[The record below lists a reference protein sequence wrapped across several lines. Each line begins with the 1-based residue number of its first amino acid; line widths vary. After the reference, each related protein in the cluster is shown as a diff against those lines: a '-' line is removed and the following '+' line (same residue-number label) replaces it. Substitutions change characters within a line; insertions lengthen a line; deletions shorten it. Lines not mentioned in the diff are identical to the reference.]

1 MRRASAMAV
10 ESTRPDG
17 GVAIEH
23 DGAGRFSTVAD
34 RTAAHLDYQREG
46 DILTIT
52 HTIVPSA
59 IGGRGIGGRL
69 VRAALDHARSHG
81 LKVRPRCSYADDWMR
96 RHPEY
101 EDLRA

>member
-1 MRRASAMAV
+1 MHRASAMAV

-23 DGAGRFSTVAD
+23 DGAGRFSTMAD

-69 VRAALDHARSHG
+69 VRAALDHARSQG
-81 LKVRPRCSYADDWMR
+81 LKVHPRCSYADDWMR